1 MSPARAQS
9 PVKIVA
15 TLGPASSDPES
26 LRDMIR
32 AGMNVARLNFSHGT
46 REEHRQRVEALRK
59 VAREEKVIVA
69 ILQDLCGPKIRI
81 GKMEEGTSLR
91 AGDEFS
97 LVCGID
103 MGNSEI
109 AYVDDAVLFSELEVG
124 DHLLLA
130 DGMVELVVESLE
142 EQRAEC
148 KILGGSQLSSGKGIN
163 VPRGLL
169 RRDVLSIDDL
179 KDLAFGAEIGVDWVG
194 VSFVR
199 TAKDLRYVR
208 GQLAK
213 LGKQTPVIAKIETAM
228 ALTHM
233 GEILDETDG
242 VLLARGDLALETP
255 FEQVPIV
262 QKEIIIEAHRRGK
275 PVITATQ
282 MMVSMVKAF
291 RPTRAEVNDVANA
304 VLDGTDAIMLS
315 EETAVGDH
323 PALVIEV
330 MSKIAANAARSVKT
344 QLRGE
349 EGLEAELVEMGV
361 AAKAAC
367 QIAREL
373 NARGILTWTEGGLA
387 VRLLA
392 RANPGIPII
401 APTLDL
407 DTARKLCLLRGVVPL
422 FAPKFEVDPSTILKY
437 LDAGKD
443 EEGSLVIFGHER
455 GEDGRR
461 LSWIRI
467 ARLSD
472 ASTWVPNRGF
482 RNS

>member
-1 MSPARAQS
+1 MTPAKCQS

-26 LRDMIR
+26 LREMIR
-32 AGMNVARLNFSHGT
+32 AGMNMARLNFSHGT
-46 REEHRQRVEALRK
+46 REEQRQRVLALRQIAK
-59 VAREEKVIVA
+59 EENTIVA

-81 GKMEEGTSLR
+81 GKMEPDSRLLT
-91 AGDEFS
+91 GDDFTLFLGVET
-97 LVCGID
+97 GH
-103 MGNSEI
+103 SEA
-109 AYVDDAVLFSELEVG
+109 AYVDDALFFSELEVG

-130 DGMVELVVESLE
+130 DGMVELVIESLDE
-142 EQRAEC
+142 EHAEC
-148 KILGGSQLSSGKGIN
+148 KILGGGTLSSGKGIN

-169 RRDVLSIDDL
+169 RREVLSIDDL

-199 TAKDLRYVR
+199 SAEDLRFVR

-213 LGKQTPVIAKIETAM
+213 LGKQTPLIAKIETAM
-228 ALTHM
+228 ALTNI

-262 QKEIIIEAHRRGK
+262 QKEIIEKAHRRGK

-282 MMVSMVKAF
+282 MLMSMVQAF

-304 VLDGTDAIMLS
+304 VLDGSDAVMLS
-315 EETAVGDH
+315 EETAVGNH

-330 MSKIAANAARSVKT
+330 MAKIASHAARSVRT
-344 QLRGE
+344 QLRDE
-349 EGLEAELVEMGV
+349 DGLEPELVEMSV
-361 AAKAAC
+361 ASKAAC

-373 NARGILTWTEGGLA
+373 NVRGILTWTEGGLA
-387 VRLLA
+387 ARLLA
-392 RANPGIPII
+392 RSNPGIPII
-401 APTLDL
+401 APTLDRE
-407 DTARKLCLLRGVVPL
+407 TARKLSLLRGVVPVY
-422 FAPKFEVDPSTILKY
+422 APGFEVEPETILRY
-437 LDAGKD
+437 LGVGDQ

-455 GEDGRR
+455 GSDGSR
-461 LSWIRI
+461 LSWIRV

-472 ASTWVPNRGF
+472 ARTWVPHRDF
-482 RNS
+482 RNE